1 MKYYSRL
8 MNLVLANCDR
18 LSGISMRDVY
28 RDVTVNE
35 IFLLIR
41 QTFREKTS
49 LNKFR
54 LAREKDI
61 LRARNLQTL
70 SEE

>member
-1 MKYYSRL
+1 MKYYSRP

-35 IFLLIR
+35 IVLLIR

-54 LAREKDI
+54 VAREKDI

>member
-41 QTFREKTS
+41 QTFRENTS

-54 LAREKDI
+54 VAREKDI

>member
-1 MKYYSRL
+1 

-41 QTFREKTS
+41 QTSREKTS

-54 LAREKDI
+54 VAREKDI